1 MGYSS
6 SWTQHF
12 RGTRQAWEAPKSALL
27 TLKQAVIRKLTKS
40 LKRGFGRIKKLHEIF
55 ALPTP
60 SIQPQICTFVVRL
73 LNVSEMVCSSWNLH
87 KSFFF
92 FVSKCWIQ
100 ISKKVVFRDVIFFK
114 LNFPFSW
121 NLNFSHHRN
130 QFYPSPAAN
139 LTSLKVHDISFKCHS
154 VRPCRST
161 RQNKCYLVLI
171 TLQ

>member
-55 ALPTP
+55 ALPTL

-73 LNVSEMVCSSWNLH
+73 FQVKWSAPADKPLQ
-87 KSFFF
+87 KFF